1 MYRRRNGKELIK
13 MTQETPK
20 KTNAEDAEKT
30 LDSAL
35 DQDGNQL
42 SECASE
48 EVDQLK
54 DQLLRALA
62 EAENT
67 RKRALRE
74 QEEGRKYAITSF
86 AKDVL
91 SVLDNLGRALDSIP
105 EDTASESTLLENLLN
120 GITMTQQALS
130 TVCER
135 HGIQKIE
142 ALGVKFDPHHHQAM
156 CEIEGKEEDVG
167 CVVQVMQ
174 EGYQIHGRLLRPA
187 LVGVGKALTVIES

>member
-1 MYRRRNGKELIK
+1 
-13 MTQETPK
+13 MTQETPE
-20 KTNAEDAEKT
+20 KTNVEDAEKT
-30 LDSAL
+30 LDPAL
-35 DQDGNQL
+35 DQDENQL
-42 SECASE
+42 SGCASE

-54 DQLLRALA
+54 DQLLRTLA

-67 RKRALRE
+67 RKRAVRE

-105 EDTASESTLLENLLN
+105 EDVASESPLLENLVN

-156 CEIEGKEEDVG
+156 FEIEGKEENVG

>member
-1 MYRRRNGKELIK
+1 
-13 MTQETPK
+13 MTQETSE
-20 KTNAEDAEKT
+20 KTNAELAEQIK
-30 LDSAL
+30 DSVL
-35 DQDGNQL
+35 DQEESEL
-42 SECASE
+42 SEFSSE
-48 EVDQLK
+48 EVGQLK

-67 RKRALRE
+67 RKRAMRE
-74 QEEGRKYAITSF
+74 QEEIRKYANTSF

-105 EDTASESTLLENLLN
+105 EDTVSQSPLLENLVN
-120 GITMTQQALS
+120 GITMTQQALL

-156 CEIEGKEEDVG
+156 CELEGKEEDVG
-167 CVVQVMQ
+167 YVVQVMQ